1 MVSPLQDI
9 QLDETSYVELLRKII
24 GVSEKVQNAP
34 SLGLV

>member
-24 GVSEKVQNAP
+24 
-34 SLGLV
+34 

>member
-24 GVSEKVQNAP
+24 GVSEK
-34 SLGLV
+34 